1 MDSGSVKASFRLRQR
16 SSPAKVGGFRGL
28 FMPPRAGD
36 WSGPASEPRRPPA
49 AWAHRRDTGTSGTGR
64 GTLRQ
69 IPPPPSRAG
78 GNRTDFLP
86 SRPLILRG
94 LSGSIARP
102 PKYTSPG
109 GVVGAPSSGI
119 VLRYFGF
126 LCGDPPGALW
136 VRSWL
141 SRTLPLGDTG
151 RAMSQEN
158 VELVRRATDAYNR
171 GDLDGFLQDW
181 ASDAVLDW
189 SNSRGVDAGVLRGHD
204 EIRGFAE
211 RFLAAWDEVRID
223 LLNDPEEV
231 KDGLLIA
238 ENVTYLRGRDGVEVE
253 ARSAW
258 LVTIR
263 QGQQTSLTLYQ
274 TKQEALEAVGLRE

>member
-1 MDSGSVKASFRLRQR
+1 MT
-16 SSPAKVGGFRGL
+16 SPS
-28 FMPPRAGD
+28 D
-36 WSGPASEPRRPPA
+36 
-49 AWAHRRDTGTSGTGR
+49 GR
-64 GTLRQ
+64 GTTGASPLGR
-69 IPPPPSRAG
+69 PDASRHYG
-78 GNRTDFLP
+78 GT
-86 SRPLILRG
+86 G
-94 LSGSIARP
+94 E
-102 PKYTSPG
+102 
-109 GVVGAPSSGI
+109 VVLDGAPAPVSLLVGLTAI
-119 VLRYFGF
+119 LDAT
-126 LCGDPPGALW
+126 CGGA
-136 VRSWL
+136 
-141 SRTLPLGDTG
+141 DTG

-158 VELVRRATDAYNR
+158 IELVRRATDAYNR

-181 ASDAVLDW
+181 APDAVLDW
-189 SNSRGVDAGVLRGHD
+189 SNSRGVDARVLRGHD

-231 KDGLLIA
+231 KNGLLVA

-263 QGQQTSLTLYQ
+263 NGEQTSLTLYQ